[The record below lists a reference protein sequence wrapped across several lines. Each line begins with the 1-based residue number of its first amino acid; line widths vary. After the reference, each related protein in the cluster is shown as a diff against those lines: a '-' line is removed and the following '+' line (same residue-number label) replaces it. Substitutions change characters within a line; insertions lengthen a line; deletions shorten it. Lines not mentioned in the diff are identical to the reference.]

1 MLEQIILLTA
11 QSAQQLA
18 LSELLKAHN
27 PRLRVHTALNAQDL
41 AAIAPDTLRRAR
53 LIAFTSGTIVAPE
66 ILDGLGYGAYNFH
79 PGPPD
84 YPGWAP
90 AHFALHEG
98 AKTFG
103 ATAHLMV
110 ERVDAGP
117 IVGIETF
124 PILAGIAVRE
134 LEQIAFIR
142 LAYLFWRLAKDL
154 ATRSEPLAVLPIAW
168 SGWKST
174 RKDYVSACQIPTDI
188 SKAELELRVRAF
200 HDDFRAIYPTINLH
214 GFQFQLIAPTAAGGH
229 APQPDPPRPEIRPP
243 RGDRCAL
250 DRHDRR
256 PARRRLNGRNAT

>member
-1 MLEQIILLTA
+1 MLEHIILLTA
-11 QSAQQLA
+11 QTEQQFA

-27 PRLRVHTALNAQDL
+27 PQLRFHAALNADDL
-41 AAIAPDTLRRAR
+41 RAIAPDTLRRAR

-66 ILDGLGYGAYNFH
+66 ILDALGHGAYNFH

-90 AHFALHEG
+90 AHFALYEH
-98 AKTFG
+98 ARTFG

-117 IVGIETF
+117 IIGIETF
-124 PILAGIAVRE
+124 PIPDGIGVRE

-154 ATRSEPLAVLPIAW
+154 ATRSEPLPPLPIAW
-168 SGWKST
+168 SGRKST
-174 RKDYVSACQIPTDI
+174 RSDYVSACQIPADI

-200 HDDFRAIYPTINLH
+200 QDDFRAIHPTVTLH
-214 GFQFQLIAPTAAGGH
+214 GFRFQLIAPHPAGGKPVRSNSKPLETRQTPAIDAPSIAMAAGV
-229 APQPDPPRPEIRPP
+229 
-243 RGDRCAL
+243 
-250 DRHDRR
+250 
-256 PARRRLNGRNAT
+256 